1 MSRLVAISNRVAI
14 PRSGK
19 SAGGLAVGL
28 MAAFQQQG
36 GLWFGWSGKTVPHE
50 PGPAK
55 LTTSG
60 NVRFATIDI
69 GEEDFTGYYAGYSN
83 NTLWP
88 LLHFMLGFFSYSRS
102 EHDAYWRVN
111 RLFAE
116 RLLPLLAPD
125 DLIWVHDYHLFP
137 LGQALR
143 EAGVDRP
150 IGFFLHVPFP
160 GFDVLKALPRYRE
173 LLKALSAYDVV
184 GLQTQ
189 PDVDGLRECFVQP
202 DIGGEVLDNGRI
214 RAFGRV
220 FRAAPFPI
228 GIDVEQCRA
237 LSVGNLDRPQVQRF
251 KVSLRDRKLII
262 GVDRLDY
269 SKGLELRFRAYESL
283 LENYPTLRGQVA
295 FMQIAPP
302 TRSEVEAYMAIR
314 NELEQ
319 AAGNIN
325 GRFAEV
331 DWVPIRY
338 LNRSYD
344 RNLLMALFRAA
355 RVGLV
360 TPIRDGMNLVAKE
373 YVASQDPDDPGVLV
387 LSTLAG
393 AAIELEDGAV
403 LVNPFDREGVAEGLQ
418 RAIEMP
424 LDERRERYRSMMEV
438 LRSNDIHAWCRGF
451 VDALENASAGDA
463 VRAPNARIA
472 GAEVRAVDAERRRRR

>member
-1 MSRLVAISNRVAI
+1 MSRIVAVSNRVAI

-28 MAAFQQQG
+28 MAAFQEQG
-36 GLWFGWSGKTVPHE
+36 GLWFGWSGKTIDGE
-50 PGPAK
+50 PGPAR
-55 LTTSG
+55 LTSSG

-69 GEEDFTGYYAGYSN
+69 DERDFAGYYAGYSN

-102 EHDAYWRVN
+102 DHEAYWRVN
-111 RLFAE
+111 RLFAR
-116 RLLPLLAPD
+116 RLIPLLEPD
-125 DLIWVHDYHLFP
+125 DLIWVHDYQLFP
-137 LGQALR
+137 LGRALR
-143 EAGVDRP
+143 DAGVDRP

-160 GFDVLKALPRYRE
+160 GFDVLKALPRYDI
-173 LLKALSAYDVV
+173 LLEALSAYDVV

-189 PDVDGLRECFVQP
+189 PDVDALRECFTQP
-202 DIGGEVLDNGRI
+202 DIGGEVLDDGKI

-220 FRAAPFPI
+220 FRVAAFPI
-228 GIDVEQCRA
+228 GIDVEQCRS
-237 LSVGNLDRPQVQRF
+237 LSVDNLDRPQVQRF
-251 KVSLRDRKLII
+251 RVSLRDRKLII

-283 LENYPTLRGQVA
+283 LENYPALRGHVA
-295 FMQIAPP
+295 YMQIAPP
-302 TRSEVEAYMAIR
+302 TRSEVDTYMTIR
-314 NELEQ
+314 NALEQ

-344 RNLLMALFRAA
+344 RSLLMALFRLA

-373 YVASQDPDDPGVLV
+373 YVASQNPDDPGVLV
-387 LSTLAG
+387 LSRLAG
-393 AAIELEDGAV
+393 AAIELAEGAV
-403 LVNPFDREGVAEGLQ
+403 LVNPFDREGVAEGMQ

-424 LDERRERYRSMMEV
+424 LDERRERHRAMMDV
-438 LRSNDIHAWCRGF
+438 LTRNDIHAWCRRF
-451 VDALENASAGDA
+451 IRALESATADPDVGA
-463 VRAPNARIA
+463 VRAARPA
-472 GAEVRAVDAERRRRR
+472 TR

>member
-1 MSRLVAISNRVAI
+1 MSRLVAVSNRVAI

-19 SAGGLAVGL
+19 SSGGLAVGL
-28 MAAFQQQG
+28 MAAFQEQG
-36 GLWFGWSGKTVPHE
+36 GLWFGWSGKTITE
-50 PGPAK
+50 QPGPAK

-60 NVRFATIDI
+60 RVRFATIDI
-69 GEEDFTGYYAGYSN
+69 GEEDFAGYYAGFSN

-102 EHDAYWRVN
+102 DHDAYWRVN

-116 RLLPLLAPD
+116 RLVPLLEQD
-125 DLIWVHDYHLFP
+125 DLIWVHDYQLFP
-137 LGQALR
+137 LGQVLR
-143 EAGVDRP
+143 EAGIDRP

-160 GFDVLKALPRYRE
+160 GFDVLKALPKYDE

-189 PDVDGLRECFVQP
+189 PDVDALRECFTQP
-202 DIGGEVLDNGRI
+202 DIGGQVLADGRI
-214 RAFGRV
+214 GAFGRE
-220 FRAAPFPI
+220 FLAAPFPI
-228 GIDVEQCRA
+228 GIDVEQCRK
-237 LSVGNLDRPQVQRF
+237 LSAANPDRPQLQRF

-283 LENYPTLRGQVA
+283 LENYPTLRGHVA

-302 TRSEVEAYMAIR
+302 TRSEVETYMAIR

-344 RNLLMALFRAA
+344 RSLLMALFRLA

-393 AAIELEDGAV
+393 AAIELADGAV
-403 LVNPFDREGVAEGLQ
+403 LVNPFDREGVAEGMQ
-418 RAIEMP
+418 QAIEMP
-424 LDERRERYRSMMEV
+424 LDERRERYRAMMDT
-438 LRSNDIHAWCRGF
+438 LTRNDIHAWCRRF
-451 VDALENASAGDA
+451 IRALDSAGT
-463 VRAPNARIA
+463 RAGMRDDMSSSRPRLRPAS
-472 GAEVRAVDAERRRRR
+472 G

>member
-1 MSRLVAISNRVAI
+1 D
-14 PRSGK
+14 
-19 SAGGLAVGL
+19 
-28 MAAFQQQG
+28 
-36 GLWFGWSGKTVPHE
+36 HE
-50 PGPAK
+50 
-55 LTTSG
+55 
-60 NVRFATIDI
+60 
-69 GEEDFTGYYAGYSN
+69 
-83 NTLWP
+83 
-88 LLHFMLGFFSYSRS
+88 
-102 EHDAYWRVN
+102 AYWRVN

-116 RLLPLLAPD
+116 RLIPLLQPD

-137 LGQALR
+137 LGQTLR

-150 IGFFLHVPFP
+150 VGFFLHVPFP
-160 GFDVLKALPRYRE
+160 GFDVLKALPRYDV

-189 PDVDGLRECFVQP
+189 PDVDALRECFTQP
-202 DIGGEVLDNGRI
+202 DIGGEVLDDGRI

-220 FRAAPFPI
+220 FNAAAFPI
-228 GIDVEQCRA
+228 GIDVEQCRS
-237 LSVGNLDRPQVQRF
+237 LSTDNLERPQVERF
-251 KVSLRDRKLII
+251 RVSLRDRKLII

-283 LENYPTLRGQVA
+283 LENYPTLRGHVA

-302 TRSEVEAYMAIR
+302 TRSEVDTYMAIR

-344 RNLLMALFRAA
+344 RSLLMALFRLA

-373 YVASQDPDDPGVLV
+373 YVASQDPDDPGDVV
-387 LSTLAG
+387 LSRLAG
-393 AAIELEDGAV
+393 AAIELAEGAV
-403 LVNPFDREGVAEGLQ
+403 LVNPFDREGVAEGMQ

-424 LDERRERYRSMMEV
+424 LAERRDRYRAMMEI
-438 LRSNDIHAWCRGF
+438 LTRNDIHAWCRRFIG
-451 VDALENASAGDA
+451 ALENG
-463 VRAPNARIA
+463 
-472 GAEVRAVDAERRRRR
+472 

>member
-1 MSRLVAISNRVAI
+1 MSRLVTVSNRVAI

-28 MAAFQQQG
+28 LAAFREQG
-36 GLWFGWSGKTVPHE
+36 GLWFGWSGRTIDGE

-69 GEEDFTGYYAGYSN
+69 GEEDFAGYYTGYSN

-102 EHDAYWRVN
+102 EHEAYWRVN
-111 RLFAE
+111 RLFAN
-116 RLLPLLAPD
+116 RLIPLLEPD
-125 DLIWVHDYHLFP
+125 DLIWVHDYQLFP
-137 LGQALR
+137 LGQILR
-143 EAGVDRP
+143 ESGVDQP

-160 GFDVLKALPRYRE
+160 GFDVLKALPRYDV

-189 PDVDGLRECFVQP
+189 PDVDALRECMTQP
-202 DIGGEVLDNGRI
+202 DIGGEVLDGGRM

-220 FRAAPFPI
+220 FHLAPFPI
-228 GIDVEQCRA
+228 GIDVDQCRT
-237 LSVGNLDRPQVQRF
+237 LSMENLDRPQVQRF
-251 KVSLRDRKLII
+251 RVSLRDRKLLI

-283 LENYPTLRGQVA
+283 LENYPSLRGHVA

-302 TRSEVEAYMAIR
+302 TRTEVDTYMAIR
-314 NELEQ
+314 NELER

-338 LNRSYD
+338 LNRAYD
-344 RNLLMALFRAA
+344 RSLLMAMFRLA

-373 YVASQDPDDPGVLV
+373 YVASQDPNDPGVLV
-387 LSTLAG
+387 LSRLAG
-393 AAIELEDGAV
+393 AAIELAEGAV
-403 LVNPFDREGVAEGLQ
+403 LVNPFDREGVAEGMQ

-424 LDERRERYRSMMEV
+424 LAERRERHRAMMEI
-438 LRSNDIHAWCRGF
+438 LTHNDIHAWCRRF
-451 VDALENASAGDA
+451 ISALRSARASATDGSGGGA
-463 VRAPNARIA
+463 SSAKGRAW
-472 GAEVRAVDAERRRRR
+472 GL